1 MSPFDYVKEILQGK
15 KQLITDELTEKEYV
29 AFIINRGLSYHMDCI
44 MFANEM
50 NMRHSIDKKL
60 QNDFLINT
68 IRSKKRPFAK
78 WIKLEKN
85 ENIELLKIYF
95 KFSDSK
101 AIEALK
107 ILTPED
113 IQEIKENITTGGL
126 SK

>member
-1 MSPFDYVKEILQGK
+1 MNPFDYVKEILQGK

-29 AFIINRGLSYHMDCI
+29 AFLINRSLSYHMDCI

-78 WIKLEKN
+78 WIKSEKS

-107 ILTPED
+107 ILTPKN
-113 IQEIKENITTGGL
+113 IQDIKENIIIGGL
-126 SK
+126 NK

>member
-29 AFIINRGLSYHMDCI
+29 AFIINRGLSYHIDCI